1 MPKPAGQFAR
11 KVHDDHGEHPRI
23 GLIDFMQA
31 MVGQVD
37 DARGHEGAY
46 GRHGRPDVQHLN
58 LAEGIPLAE
67 LDYMP
72 VALGY
77 RYPALQDKVYAPVRF
92 AFRNDG
98 VAGLVAGPAEIGL
111 YYANVLGTQA
121 AEERVLLQP
130 RDINHEYNVRIGRP
144 KRKRAWRFFRAEHRL
159 DKGPCLDDSGSRMET
174 TNELPDSAYADLGS
188 LVETASV
195 LMEKQPEEGLRIARE
210 VVERAREPSEA
221 AAAIEAWRLLGFAK
235 IAQADYEGALELFLE
250 ASEILV
256 IRFGIEKKPSAFL
269 NGMGS
274 AYHHLGLYATAASY
288 LQDAKRA
295 IGPDMS
301 PRSRASTLNNLGLVY
316 YILGERKAAEEE
328 LRAAME
334 ECLNAGLSD
343 AALTIRTNLA
353 SVLMENGWQQEA
365 KAEYEAIVAEA
376 GEGGAQVLRA
386 AALEGLA
393 ACLVIED
400 RLDEA
405 LSLNDQAMHI
415 FRRHGA
421 ERDLAGTLVQRAE
434 LLLKAGKYE
443 EALEAARVS
452 LASPAAKAGHLRA
465 PLLKVEAQA
474 LEALEQWERACVAWR
489 EFVQADPKDALSKSH
504 SELLDKSL
512 DEQRIAAATLETQ
525 LRRKA
530 EDIAR
535 AQEAIIEVL
544 AGAAEAKDDVTGE
557 HVWRS
562 ARYVG
567 ILSMALIEDGK
578 AGLDQAKA
586 ELYASTARLHDI
598 GKLGVPDAI
607 LQKPGALNPEE
618 WMAIKE
624 HPLIGERIL
633 ERASWRDVGAE
644 YATAAFEIV
653 GAHHERWDGSGY
665 PRGLSGEDIPLG
677 GRIMSVADVYDAM
690 RSKRPYKEALPHEET
705 MAFIL
710 AQSGSQF
717 DPDICAAFKRCA
729 PDFARIYSA
738 Y

>member
-1 MPKPAGQFAR
+1 
-11 KVHDDHGEHPRI
+11 
-23 GLIDFMQA
+23 
-31 MVGQVD
+31 
-37 DARGHEGAY
+37 
-46 GRHGRPDVQHLN
+46 
-58 LAEGIPLAE
+58 
-67 LDYMP
+67 
-72 VALGY
+72 
-77 RYPALQDKVYAPVRF
+77 
-92 AFRNDG
+92 
-98 VAGLVAGPAEIGL
+98 
-111 YYANVLGTQA
+111 
-121 AEERVLLQP
+121 
-130 RDINHEYNVRIGRP
+130 
-144 KRKRAWRFFRAEHRL
+144 
-159 DKGPCLDDSGSRMET
+159 MET
-174 TNELPDSAYADLGS
+174 TNELPDSADANLSS
-188 LVETASV
+188 LVETASI
-195 LMEKQPEEGLRIARE
+195 LMEKNPEEGLRIARE

-256 IRFGIEKKPSAFL
+256 IRFGMEKKPSAFL

-295 IGPDMS
+295 LSPDMS

-316 YILGERKAAEEE
+316 YILGERKAAEDE

-334 ECLNAGLSD
+334 ECLSAGLAD
-343 AALTIRTNLA
+343 CVLTIRANLA
-353 SVLMENGWQQEA
+353 SVLMENGYQHEA
-365 KAEYEAIVAEA
+365 KAEYEAIVAAASER
-376 GEGGAQVLRA
+376 GAQGIRA
-386 AALEGLA
+386 AALEGIA
-393 ACLVIED
+393 ACLALEE

-405 LSLNDQAMHI
+405 LSHNDQAMRI

-434 LLLKAGKYE
+434 LLLKAGKHE

-452 LASPAAKAGHLRA
+452 LASPAAKAAQLRA
-465 PLLKVEAQA
+465 PLLKVKAQA
-474 LEALEQWERACVAWR
+474 LEAMELWERACVAWR
-489 EFVQADPKDALSKSH
+489 EFVQADPKEALSKSH

-512 DEQRIAAATLETQ
+512 DEQRIAAAALETQ

-544 AGAAEAKDDVTGE
+544 AGAA
-557 HVWRS
+557 
-562 ARYVG
+562 G

-578 AGLDQAKA
+578 AGLDQSKA

-607 LQKPGALNPEE
+607 LQKPGALSPEE

-665 PRGLSGEDIPLG
+665 PRGLSGEAIPLG

-690 RSKRPYKEALPHEET
+690 RSKRPYKEALTHEET

-710 AQSGSQF
+710 DQSGKQF
-717 DPDICAAFKRCA
+717 DPEICAAFKRCA

>member
-1 MPKPAGQFAR
+1 
-11 KVHDDHGEHPRI
+11 
-23 GLIDFMQA
+23 
-31 MVGQVD
+31 
-37 DARGHEGAY
+37 
-46 GRHGRPDVQHLN
+46 
-58 LAEGIPLAE
+58 
-67 LDYMP
+67 
-72 VALGY
+72 
-77 RYPALQDKVYAPVRF
+77 
-92 AFRNDG
+92 
-98 VAGLVAGPAEIGL
+98 
-111 YYANVLGTQA
+111 
-121 AEERVLLQP
+121 
-130 RDINHEYNVRIGRP
+130 
-144 KRKRAWRFFRAEHRL
+144 
-159 DKGPCLDDSGSRMET
+159 
-174 TNELPDSAYADLGS
+174 
-188 LVETASV
+188 
-195 LMEKQPEEGLRIARE
+195 
-210 VVERAREPSEA
+210 
-221 AAAIEAWRLLGFAK
+221 
-235 IAQADYEGALELFLE
+235 
-250 ASEILV
+250 
-256 IRFGIEKKPSAFL
+256 
-269 NGMGS
+269 
-274 AYHHLGLYATAASY
+274 
-288 LQDAKRA
+288 
-295 IGPDMS
+295 
-301 PRSRASTLNNLGLVY
+301 VY
-316 YILGERKAAEEE
+316 YILGERKAAEDE

-334 ECLNAGLSD
+334 ECLSAGLAD
-343 AALTIRTNLA
+343 CVLTIRANLA
-353 SVLMENGWQQEA
+353 SVLMENGYQHEA
-365 KAEYEAIVAEA
+365 KAEYEAIVAAASER
-376 GEGGAQVLRA
+376 GAQGIRA
-386 AALEGLA
+386 AALEGIA
-393 ACLVIED
+393 ACLALEE

-405 LSLNDQAMHI
+405 LSHNDQAMRI

-434 LLLKAGKYE
+434 LLLKAGKHE

-452 LASPAAKAGHLRA
+452 LASPAAKAAQLRA
-465 PLLKVEAQA
+465 PLLKVKAQA
-474 LEALEQWERACVAWR
+474 LEAMELWERACVAWR
-489 EFVQADPKDALSKSH
+489 EFVQADPKEALSKSH

-512 DEQRIAAATLETQ
+512 DEQRIAAAALETQ

-578 AGLDQAKA
+578 AGLDQSKA

-607 LQKPGALNPEE
+607 LQKPGALSPEE

-665 PRGLSGEDIPLG
+665 PRGLSGEAIPLG

-690 RSKRPYKEALPHEET
+690 RSKRPYKEALTHEET

-710 AQSGSQF
+710 DQSGKQF
-717 DPDICAAFKRCA
+717 DPEICAAFKRCA

>member
-1 MPKPAGQFAR
+1 MIT
-11 KVHDDHGEHPRI
+11 D
-23 GLIDFMQA
+23 
-31 MVGQVD
+31 
-37 DARGHEGAY
+37 
-46 GRHGRPDVQHLN
+46 
-58 LAEGIPLAE
+58 
-67 LDYMP
+67 
-72 VALGY
+72 
-77 RYPALQDKVYAPVRF
+77 
-92 AFRNDG
+92 
-98 VAGLVAGPAEIGL
+98 
-111 YYANVLGTQA
+111 
-121 AEERVLLQP
+121 
-130 RDINHEYNVRIGRP
+130 
-144 KRKRAWRFFRAEHRL
+144 
-159 DKGPCLDDSGSRMET
+159 
-174 TNELPDSAYADLGS
+174 NELPIDPSVNLSS
-188 LVETASV
+188 LVETASL
-195 LMEKQPEEGLRIARE
+195 LMEKNPEEGLRIARE
-210 VVERAREPSEA
+210 VVDRARTATEA

-256 IRFGIEKKPSAFL
+256 IRFGMEQKPSAFL

-288 LQDAKRA
+288 LQEAKRA
-295 IGPDMS
+295 LSPDMG

-316 YILGERKAAEEE
+316 FILGERKAAEEE
-328 LRAAME
+328 LRAALE
-334 ECLNAGLSD
+334 ECQSAGLAD
-343 AALTIRTNLA
+343 CVLTIRANLA
-353 SVLMENGWQQEA
+353 SVLMENGYQAEA
-365 KAEYEAIVAEA
+365 KTEYEAIVAAAREY
-376 GEGGAQVLRA
+376 GTQVIRA
-386 AALEGLA
+386 AALEGIA
-393 ACLVIED
+393 SCLVLEE

-405 LSLNDQAMHI
+405 LTLNDEALRI
-415 FRRHGA
+415 FRQHGA
-421 ERDLAGTLVQRAE
+421 ERDLASTLVQRAE
-434 LLLKAGKYE
+434 LLFKAGRYD
-443 EALEAARVS
+443 EALEAAKVS
-452 LASPAAKAGHLRA
+452 LASPAAKAAQLRA
-465 PLLKVEAQA
+465 PLLKVKAQA
-474 LEALEQWERACVAWR
+474 LEALGLWERACVAWR
-489 EFVQADPKDALSKSH
+489 KFVEADPKEALSKSH
-504 SELLDKSL
+504 SELLDRSL
-512 DEQRIAAATLETQ
+512 DEQRMAAATLETQ

-567 ILSMALIEDGK
+567 ILSMALIEAGK

-607 LQKPGALNPEE
+607 LQKPGALSPEE
-618 WMAIKE
+618 WEAIKE

-665 PRGLSGEDIPLG
+665 PRGLSGKAIPLG

-690 RSKRPYKEALPHEET
+690 RSKRPYKEALSHEET

-710 AQSGSQF
+710 EQSGRQF
-717 DPDICAAFKRCA
+717 DPEVCAAFEHCA
-729 PDFARIYSA
+729 ADFERIFSA